1 MTDAKRKGKEKLV
14 HLDRQEV
21 SRWMEQNDPDS
32 EMRNTTTATE
42 KTLRGENLT
51 KTTYQ
56 KRRDKQKIKID
67 DNSENEI

>member
-1 MTDAKRKGKEKLV
+1 
-14 HLDRQEV
+14 
-21 SRWMEQNDPDS
+21 MEQNDPDS